1 MPESACRSWQSG
13 RRRAPS
19 RSAAGR
25 HSPISAR
32 PSPSGSESGSAVAG
46 RRSFRTW
53 SHDRMAIDPRPGD
66 TPADDRV
73 LVVLRERAFAAMERA
88 YAPYSNFRVGAAL
101 LASDGS
107 ISEGCNVENA
117 AYPAGICAERGA
129 VSAAVARGNRSFETI
144 MIATEA
150 DQPTP
155 PCGMCRQ
162 VLEEFS
168 PHLIVVSATR
178 DGREA
183 RWTLDE
189 LLPKAFTPHSL
200 DRR

>member
-1 MPESACRSWQSG
+1 MSVDQ
-13 RRRAPS
+13 
-19 RSAAGR
+19 
-25 HSPISAR
+25 
-32 PSPSGSESGSAVAG
+32 
-46 RRSFRTW
+46 
-53 SHDRMAIDPRPGD
+53 RPGAES
-66 TPADDRV
+66 PADNRV
-73 LVVLRERAFAAMERA
+73 LTVLRERAFAAMERA

-101 LASDGS
+101 LSSDGS
-107 ISEGCNVENA
+107 VSEGCNVENA
-117 AYPAGICAERGA
+117 AFPAGICAERSA

-144 MIATEA
+144 LITTEA
-150 DQPTP
+150 EDPTP

-168 PHLIVVSATR
+168 PHMLVVSVTR

-189 LLPKAFTPHSL
+189 LLPKAFTQHSL